1 MWVFNGQKK
10 ARAKTRA
17 VFSLL
22 FDYDNASLKPTLV
35 LCEPETSTE
44 LVVPSS
50 SVTVTVPRPA
60 TTLPRSVAL
69 AKAPEG

>member
-1 MWVFNGQKK
+1 MAKKKPGQKPG
-10 ARAKTRA
+10 
-17 VFSLL
+17 L
-22 FDYDNASLKPTLV
+22 FFYCVMDYDNASLKPTLV